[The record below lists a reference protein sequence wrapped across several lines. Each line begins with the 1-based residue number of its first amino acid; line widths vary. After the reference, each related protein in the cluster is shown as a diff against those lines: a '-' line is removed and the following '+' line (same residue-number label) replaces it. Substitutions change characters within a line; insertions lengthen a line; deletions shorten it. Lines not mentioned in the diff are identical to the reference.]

1 MLTNL
6 AVLHMTNTKQQK
18 VTQEIQERFGN
29 SNRARILHISCSN
42 VKDVDYRALVCALR
56 FSLANAKKKLH
67 LI

>member
-18 VTQEIQERFGN
+18 VTQEIREIQERFGN

-42 VKDVDYRALVCALR
+42 VKDVDYRGLVCALH
-56 FSLANAKKKLH
+56 FSLH
-67 LI
+67 